1 MTKSQLIAEMAAQA
15 GLTKTA
21 AEKALDALTGIILE
35 TLATG
40 ESVHLDRIGKLSVVA
55 RPERAGRNPRTG
67 EALTLPASNTVKFSP
82 SKYVK
87 DAVNG

>member
-1 MTKSQLIAEMAAQA
+1 MTKEELIKKVVERADVRRGEAVRTMN
-15 GLTKTA
+15 
-21 AEKALDALTGIILE
+21 ALTGIILE